1 MSSFFVAFSMK
12 KRTAHATAEQR
23 WVKSSVRLQQ
33 EAVAGERQQALLSE
47 GDSSEEEEEEEE
59 GELWEAEPAALVGS
73 KERRNGPGISSI
85 GTGSAGSPH
94 LRQIASDGSL
104 LGGSPGTPILADT
117 GVVPAPP
124 APPAPR
130 EP

>member
-33 EAVAGERQQALLSE
+33 EAAAVGERQQALLSE
-47 GDSSEEEEEEEE
+47 GDSSEEEE
-59 GELWEAEPAALVGS
+59 GELWEAEPAALADS
-73 KERRNGPGISSI
+73 KEHCDDPGISTI
-85 GTGSAGSPH
+85 GSGSAGSPH
-94 LRQIASDGSL
+94 LRQIGSDGSL
-104 LGGSPGTPILADT
+104 LGTSPGTPILADA
-117 GVVPAPP
+117 GVVPAPAP